1 MEKTPKYPNPAL
13 YRAKNN
19 IDWKAQWKNFKEVA
33 GIFGGMLKETD
44 WKKFGQDWV
53 ETLKA
58 DGKRIS
64 EEYRAFAACTPEEKL
79 EAIRYGEKHLGRL
92 YREGCF
98 APVRREWRGVKDTI
112 YDFYEWARLWGVLLT
127 TFSKDLVPA
136 LNSALYYRW
145 MISYFCCH
153 SFMDK
158 NLMGLR
164 GSNLR
169 MSHDCL
175 PRATPRMETARS

>member
-79 EAIRYGEKHLGRL
+79 EAASL
-92 YREGCF
+92 
-98 APVRREWRGVKDTI
+98 
-112 YDFYEWARLWGVLLT
+112 
-127 TFSKDLVPA
+127 A
-136 LNSALYYRW
+136 LNFDFLKAVLEE
-145 MISYFCCH
+145 
-153 SFMDK
+153 
-158 NLMGLR
+158 L
-164 GSNLR
+164 
-169 MSHDCL
+169 
-175 PRATPRMETARS
+175 